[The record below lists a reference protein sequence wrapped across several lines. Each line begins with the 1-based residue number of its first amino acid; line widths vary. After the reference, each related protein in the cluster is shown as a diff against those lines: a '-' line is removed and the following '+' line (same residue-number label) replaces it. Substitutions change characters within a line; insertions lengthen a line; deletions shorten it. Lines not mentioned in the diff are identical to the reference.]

1 MHRSAAP
8 PAVESFIPCMS
19 SRGSS
24 GSINIISCSSSTDSA
39 SSLLPVGFLPGLQG
53 SASTTGM
60 MAAILG
66 GGGGTLIIPV
76 ELLLLLD
83 LQYGGIVVQDGQN
96 DLVHVLPQT
105 QVDFLL
111 LLQGL
116 HQLRERRVCSFS
128 SPPKVTYQLLISA
141 EESTGGAILRMCCP
155 CYAVCDRT
163 WSLEALSISAAR
175 DWALVCVANSVLAS

>member
-1 MHRSAAP
+1 MHRSTAP
-8 PAVESFIPCMS
+8 PAVESFVPFMS

-76 ELLLLLD
+76 EFLLLLD

-116 HQLRERRVCSFS
+116 HQLRERRVCGFIHLQRWRINCLS
-128 SPPKVTYQLLISA
+128 QLKTLQ
-141 EESTGGAILRMCCP
+141 
-155 CYAVCDRT
+155 
-163 WSLEALSISAAR
+163 EALFCGCAAPAMQSVIIPDLWRRCLFPQLGIEPWSA
-175 DWALVCVANSVLAS
+175 